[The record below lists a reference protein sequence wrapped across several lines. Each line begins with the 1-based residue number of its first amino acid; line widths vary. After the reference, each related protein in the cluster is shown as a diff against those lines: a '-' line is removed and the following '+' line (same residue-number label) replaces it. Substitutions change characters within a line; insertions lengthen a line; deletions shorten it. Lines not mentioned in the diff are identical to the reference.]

1 MTLSRNKIGD
11 LTAHR
16 DHDRTR
22 TERRLG
28 LSLLVGLGAL
38 TASALMS
45 TVPVTGPSPLGVET
59 VTMTHL
65 FDVSQGVRRL

>member
-16 DHDRTR
+16 DQDRSR

-28 LSLLVGLGAL
+28 LSLLAGLAAL

-45 TVPVTGPSPLGVET
+45 TVPVTGPVPVGIET

-65 FDVSQGVRRL
+65 FDVSHGVRRL